1 MHCFSPTALG
11 FVWCI
16 AKQLAGTGPVRW
28 RHVFEDD
35 VNVLGR
41 SNRVFHNTLGN
52 ISSNSGFLRVLF
64 PFKPASSYD
73 GHGRSSFTMDRN
85 EEGIDLMI
93 RFGEL
98 KDVGG
103 LVARRLARQRWA
115 ICAAPSYLERYGT
128 PQQLEDLVHH
138 HCIVGHRRGQPL
150 SWRAQQ
156 HSQTVR
162 FAPPV
167 THQIGDGEVMILAA
181 VAGAGLC
188 QMPRCLFTDDINA
201 GLLVEVLGAYEPEP
215 VEVHAVWPKVSH
227 LRPKVRYVVDEL
239 VQLFERWR

>member
-1 MHCFSPTALG
+1 MWTFS
-11 FVWCI
+11 
-16 AKQLAGTGPVRW
+16 
-28 RHVFEDD
+28 
-35 VNVLGR
+35 
-41 SNRVFHNTLGN
+41 
-52 ISSNSGFLRVLF
+52 
-64 PFKPASSYD
+64 
-73 GHGRSSFTMDRN
+73 DRLVDPIK
-85 EEGIDLMI
+85 EGIDLMV

-98 KDVGG
+98 KDAGG
-103 LVARRLARQRWA
+103 LVARRLARQRWV

-138 HCIVGHRRGQPL
+138 HCIVGYRRGPPL
-150 SWRAQQ
+150 SWRVQQ

-162 FAPPV
+162 FAPRV

-188 QMPRCLFTDDINA
+188 QMPRCLFRDDIDA
-201 GLLVEVLGAYEPEP
+201 GLLVEVLGAYKPEP

-239 VQLFERWR
+239 VQFFERWR